1 MDTETRRH
9 IFKPFFT
16 TKQAGAGTGLGLT
29 LVAKIVQQY
38 GGGIE
43 VASTPGAGTTFVL
56 SLPQVPRGEEAPV
69 EAEPPALDLP
79 RGSETILLVEDNED
93 VRNLLRDVLRLQGYV
108 VLEADSSSQALRLCA
123 AHAGVIDLLLTD
135 VGLPSMDGLE
145 LADRLTAL
153 RPDMKVIYMS
163 GYSNPLP
170 SRPGHEDTERTFI
183 QKPFT
188 TDNLALK
195 VREVLGKSAESK
207 A

>member
-1 MDTETRRH
+1 MQTITPEAY
-9 IFKPFFT
+9 F
-16 TKQAGAGTGLGLT
+16 
-29 LVAKIVQQY
+29 AKISREEILHVQFFWQ
-38 GGGIE
+38 I
-43 VASTPGAGTTFVL
+43 AI
-56 SLPQVPRGEEAPV
+56 LP
-69 EAEPPALDLP
+69 
-79 RGSETILLVEDNED
+79 
-93 VRNLLRDVLRLQGYV
+93 LR
-108 VLEADSSSQALRLCA
+108 
-123 AHAGVIDLLLTD
+123 
-135 VGLPSMDGLE
+135 P
-145 LADRLTAL
+145 RLTAL